1 MFKSFSNKGNL
12 LKRLT
17 FVSTLLIVLFAMI
30 GVQDASAQRAKKSAP
45 LRGSA
50 SLDDKINEGGPSL
63 SRQDINNAGDPFG
76 DNDSFDAP
84 ADSFKSQTA
93 MPETPAPFNLQAD
106 DSGGGFGQPMQ
117 AQPAQPAMMPQQPV
131 NMAPPQQMQAQDPES
146 VGHMKLAWD
155 EWHKRVA
162 ESIYLKYANLAKVA
176 FKRSQPLTARVSYTV
191 TRNGQITNVQL
202 VQRSPNLIFNTMIF
216 GVLKSM
222 NGNPILAFPQ
232 GSRRMTVDKTGTFLW
247 NCNNMQGFRYTTND
261 NETLRQQR

>member
-12 LKRLT
+12 LKNLPFLSALL
-17 FVSTLLIVLFAMI
+17 FVLIAMV
-30 GVQDASAQRAKKSAP
+30 GVQDASAQGAKKGAP

-63 SRQDINNAGDPFG
+63 NRQDINNAGDPFG
-76 DNDSFDAP
+76 DSDSFDAP

-146 VGHMKLAWD
+146 VGQMKLAWD
-155 EWHKRVA
+155 QWHKRVA
-162 ESIYLKYANLAKVA
+162 ESIYLKYASLR
-176 FKRSQPLTARVSYTV
+176 RSHSSVL
-191 TRNGQITNVQL
+191 
-202 VQRSPNLIFNTMIF
+202 SP
-216 GVLKSM
+216 
-222 NGNPILAFPQ
+222 
-232 GSRRMTVDKTGTFLW
+232 
-247 NCNNMQGFRYTTND
+247 
-261 NETLRQQR
+261 